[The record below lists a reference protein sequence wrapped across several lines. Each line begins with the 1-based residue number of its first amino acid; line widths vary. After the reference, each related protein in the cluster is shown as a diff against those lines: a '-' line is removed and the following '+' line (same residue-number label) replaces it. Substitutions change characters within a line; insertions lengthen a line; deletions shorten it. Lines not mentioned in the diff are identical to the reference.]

1 MPRKPTSLVLAAVM
15 AAAALS
21 LPAPSWAAPP
31 DADPAPAPKR
41 PVPPAVPEW
50 VHPPEAVRSAF
61 AALHD
66 ACAAW
71 PKQVPPASEPP
82 SPLPVETDQP
92 YASSCR
98 LALDP
103 DGFGKVS
110 LLEGGALGGAV
121 AGIAAVVF
129 KAAKFLL
136 FGSAEAA
143 TRGVNALW
151 DRRRRR
157 ANGWVD

>member
-1 MPRKPTSLVLAAVM
+1 MPRKTTFLVLAAVM
-15 AAAALS
+15 ATAALS
-21 LPAPSWAAPP
+21 LPAPSWAALLE
-31 DADPAPAPKR
+31 ADPAPAPKR
-41 PVPPAVPEW
+41 LVPPPALEW
-50 VHPPEAVRSAF
+50 GHPPEAVRTAVV
-61 AALHD
+61 ALHD

-71 PKQVPPASEPP
+71 PKQIPPASEPP

-103 DGFGKVS
+103 EGFGQVS
-110 LLEGGALGGAV
+110 LLEGGALGAAA
-121 AGIAAVVF
+121 AGVAAVMF

-136 FGSAEAA
+136 FGLAEAVG
-143 TRGVNALW
+143 RGVNAVW